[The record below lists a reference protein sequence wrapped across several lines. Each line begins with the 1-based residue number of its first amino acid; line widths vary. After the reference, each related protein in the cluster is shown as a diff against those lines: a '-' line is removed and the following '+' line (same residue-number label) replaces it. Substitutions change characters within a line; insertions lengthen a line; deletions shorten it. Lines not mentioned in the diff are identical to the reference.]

1 MTRWRP
7 RTRAVVTML
16 VLVGASACPRPLPPP
31 PPHVAKVAVLP
42 PVDRTGD
49 GLLVAGGSLLER
61 YAFHSPRVT
70 VPDLLAAE
78 AREWLRTRGV
88 ALVGAEA
95 IENDATLGSNV
106 ATLRLDVWRWEPD
119 SDTQPVSVL
128 VGLEATLVDVAS
140 RRRIQFRPQV
150 PSRSRSRM
158 RSRRARRSRSCWR
171 RGRRACR
178 ASAARYRRRKL
189 LR

>member
-140 RRRIQFRPQV
+140 GRTVWRWRPPPHPIPTPGAV
-150 PSRSRSRM
+150 TL
-158 RSRRARRSRSCWR
+158 AV
-171 RGRRACR
+171 AH
-178 ASAARYRRRKL
+178 AIAARAAVAEL
-189 LR
+189 LASWPTRVPG